1 MAAVPDD
8 LAEAAEVAFA
18 SCLHDIRACRECK
31 WALAHGP
38 RPVVV
43 ANRRARLLIIGQ
55 APGRIVH
62 ETGIPWNDRSG
73 DRLRQW
79 LQITYDD
86 FYADKRIAVVPMG
99 FCFPGTGAN
108 GDLPPRPE
116 CAPKWHRSLLM
127 AMPEVKLTLLVGT
140 YAQRHYLDV
149 PRDWS
154 LTDVVRNGPVQ
165 DGDGRVLF
173 PLPHPSPR
181 NLAWFKHN
189 PWFDVNIVPALRAA
203 LVNAFA

>member
-1 MAAVPDD
+1 MAD
-8 LAEAAEVAFA
+8 
-18 SCLHDIRACRECK
+18 
-31 WALAHGP
+31 
-38 RPVVV
+38 
-43 ANRRARLLIIGQ
+43 RRARVLIVGQ

-79 LQITYDD
+79 LQIGYDD

-99 FCFPGTGAN
+99 FCFPGTGPS

-116 CAPKWHRSLLM
+116 CAPQWHRPLLT
-127 AMPEVKLTLLVGT
+127 AMPELKLALLVGG
-140 YAQRHYLDV
+140 YAQRYYFDV
-149 PRDWS
+149 PPGWS
-154 LTDVVRNGPVQ
+154 LTDVVRHGPVR
-165 DGDGRVLF
+165 DAEGRVLF

-189 PWFDVNIVPALRAA
+189 PWFGARIVPQLRAA
-203 LVNAFA
+203 LAAACAE

>member
-1 MAAVPDD
+1 MEAVPDD
-8 LAEAAEVAFA
+8 VAGAAFA
-18 SCLHDIRACRECK
+18 RCLHDIRACRECK
-31 WALAHGP
+31 GALAHEP

-43 ANRRARLLIIGQ
+43 ADRRARVLIIGQ

-79 LQITYDD
+79 LQISYDD
-86 FYADKRIAVVPMG
+86 FYADRRIAGVPMG
-99 FCFPGTGAN
+99 VCFPGTGAN

-116 CAPKWHRSLLM
+116 CAPRWHRPLLT
-127 AMPEVKLTLLVGT
+127 AMPEVRLALLVGT
-140 YAQRHYLDV
+140 YAQRNYLDV
-149 PRDWS
+149 PRDWT
-154 LTDVVRNGPVQ
+154 LTDVVRNGPAH
-165 DGDGRVLF
+165 DADGRVLF

-189 PWFDVNIVPALRAA
+189 PWFDAHIVPALRAA
-203 LVNAFA
+203 LAEAFA

>member
-8 LAEAAEVAFA
+8 VAEAAFA
-18 SCLHDIRACRECK
+18 RCLHDIRACRLCEG
-31 WALAHGP
+31 ALPLGP
-38 RPVVV
+38 RPVVM
-43 ANRRARLLIIGQ
+43 ADRRTRVLIIGQ

-79 LQITYDD
+79 LQIPYDD

-99 FCFPGTGAN
+99 FCFPGTGPN

-116 CAPKWHRSLLM
+116 CAPQWHRPLLT
-127 AMPEVKLTLLVGT
+127 AMPDVKLALLVGT
-140 YAQRHYLDV
+140 YAQRYYLDV
-149 PRDWS
+149 PRGWS

-165 DGDGRVLF
+165 DADGRVLF

-189 PWFDVNIVPALRAA
+189 PWFDAYIVPALRLA

>member
-1 MAAVPDD
+1 MAAAQDD
-8 LAEAAEVAFA
+8 AAEAAFA
-18 SCLHDIRACRECK
+18 RCLHDVRACRLC
-31 WALAHGP
+31 AGVLPQAP
-38 RPVVV
+38 RPIVM
-43 ANRRARLLIIGQ
+43 ADRRARVLIVGQ

-79 LQITYDD
+79 LQIAYDD

-99 FCFPGTGAN
+99 FCFPGTGPN

-116 CAPKWHRSLLM
+116 CAPQWHRPLLT
-127 AMPEVKLTLLVGT
+127 AMPDLKLALLVGG
-140 YAQRHYLDV
+140 YAQRYYLDV
-149 PRDWS
+149 PRGVS
-154 LTDVVRNGPVQ
+154 LTDVVRHGPVR
-165 DGDGRVLF
+165 DAEGRVLF

-189 PWFDVNIVPALRAA
+189 PWFDAHIVPQLRAA
-203 LVNAFA
+203 LAAAFAR